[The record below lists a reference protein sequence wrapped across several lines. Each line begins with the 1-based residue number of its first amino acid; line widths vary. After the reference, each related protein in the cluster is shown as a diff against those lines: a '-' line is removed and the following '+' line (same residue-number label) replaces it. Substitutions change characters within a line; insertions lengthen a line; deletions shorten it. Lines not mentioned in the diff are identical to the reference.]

1 MKSQAMLVVAMFAL
15 FVGYI
20 ELRLPVPIDAQG
32 RAAVYERVSVVDTVA
47 NALRVAGGATVAG
60 AMNAGS
66 VTTAGTVAAG
76 SVTTGTPIAP
86 QYLGTGT
93 RDGTKFLSDAGTW
106 AGVSPP
112 TDVAYTAVSPTSTNS
127 TSFVNSDLAV
137 TLTTPSATSDVLFSI
152 RLQLFMVG
160 SSGPTKQCEFRLRR
174 SPANVTIGT
183 WSTAPTGDQA
193 SGVLLEIPLLD
204 SNPGAGTHTYTWQM
218 RRSEGNQG
226 ACRIYNYEGSDTRS
240 LGYFLGQVLQ

>member
-1 MKSQAMLVVAMFAL
+1 MKSQAMLGFAL
-15 FVGYI
+15 FVLFVGYV

-66 VTTAGTVAAG
+66 VTT
-76 SVTTGTPIAP
+76 GTPIAP

-93 RDGTKFLSDAGTW
+93 RTGVEYLRSDGIW

-112 TDVAYTAVSPTSTNS
+112 SAVAYTAVSPTHTNS
-127 TSFVNSDLAV
+127 TSFVNSDMAV
-137 TLTTPSATSDVLFSI
+137 TLTAPSATSDVLFSI
-152 RLQLFMVG
+152 RLRLSMSG
-160 SSGPTKQCEFRLRR
+160 SSGSTKQCEFRIRR
-174 SPANVTIGT
+174 SPANVTVGT
-183 WSTAPTGDQA
+183 WNTVPSSD
-193 SGVLLEIPLLD
+193 SSKSVMLEVPLLD

-218 RRSEGNQG
+218 RRMQG
-226 ACRIYNYEGSDTRS
+226 SPACRIINPEGDESRN

>member
-1 MKSQAMLVVAMFAL
+1 MKSQAMLGFALFVL

-66 VTTAGTVAAG
+66 VTT
-76 SVTTGTPIAP
+76 GTPIAP

-93 RDGTKFLSDAGTW
+93 RTGTRYLRDDGIW

-112 TDVAYTAVSPTSTNS
+112 SASALLATSYRTTS
-127 TSFVNSDLAV
+127 SSFVSTGLSI
-137 TLTTPSATSDVLFSI
+137 TLTVATATSDVI
-152 RLQLFMVG
+152 V
-160 SSGPTKQCEFRLRR
+160 SS
-174 SPANVTIGT
+174 N
-183 WSTAPTGDQA
+183 
-193 SGVLLEIPLLD
+193 LLIV
-204 SNPGAGTHTYTWQM
+204 N
-218 RRSEGNQG
+218 
-226 ACRIYNYEGSDTRS
+226 GSDTHCEFALMRGATELWNTPLQFDNVLRGDGWDREMMRVSIVDQNPGVGTHAYAIHTKRIGGGNDCGLNQVRS
-240 LGYFLGQVLQ
+240 SGRMDGPPSVIIGQVLR